1 MRTVIAGFVLSMV
14 FFGVGCRE
22 SAETCL
28 CRERILKV
36 SSTTSVDN
44 TGLLKAILPPF
55 EKRTG
60 IKVQVL
66 AVGTGQALKLAE
78 MGDVDAVFVH
88 DRIAE
93 AAFVE
98 SGYGIHRTPVMHNDF
113 VIVGPPDDPAGAKGD
128 EVAGALKKIADGK
141 SIFVSRGDESGTHKA
156 ELRLW
161 KAAGI
166 EPEGG
171 WYLESGRG
179 QRLNL
184 NMADEKQGYCFI
196 DRATFLTAE
205 DRVDLEIL
213 VEGDRRLHNPYSI
226 IPVNPAR
233 YPEAAFV
240 EAMALV
246 GFLTSAEGQKRIG
259 EFKVKD
265 KILFHPDALSPE

>member
-1 MRTVIAGFVLSMV
+1 M
-14 FFGVGCRE
+14 
-22 SAETCL
+22 
-28 CRERILKV
+28 

-93 AAFVE
+93 DAFIAA
-98 SGYGIHRTPVMHNDF
+98 GYGINRVAVMHNDF
-113 VIVGPPDDPAGAKGD
+113 VIVGPADDPAGAKGGD
-128 EVAGALKKIADGK
+128 VNAALKKIAESE
-141 SIFVSRGDESGTHKA
+141 SIFTSRGDESGTHKA
-156 ELRLW
+156 ELRMW
-161 KAAGI
+161 EAAGI
-166 EPEGG
+166 EPQGE
-171 WYLESGRG
+171 WYLESGQG

-184 NMADEKQGYCFI
+184 NMADEKKAYCFI

-205 DRVDLEIL
+205 DKVELIVL
-213 VEGDRRLHNPYSI
+213 VAGDERLHNPYSF

-233 YPEAAFV
+233 HPEAGFV
-240 EAMALV
+240 EAMALA
-246 GFLTSAEGQKRIG
+246 GWLTSAEGQKRIG
-259 EFKVKD
+259 DFKAQGKA
-265 KILFHPDALSPE
+265 LFHPDALTLK

>member
-1 MRTVIAGFVLSMV
+1 M
-14 FFGVGCRE
+14 
-22 SAETCL
+22 
-28 CRERILKV
+28 

-93 AAFVE
+93 DAFIAA
-98 SGYGIHRTPVMHNDF
+98 GYGINRVAVMHNDF
-113 VIVGPPDDPAGAKGD
+113 VIVGPAEDPAGAKGGD
-128 EVAGALKKIADGK
+128 VAGSLKKIAE
-141 SIFVSRGDESGTHKA
+141 SQSTFTSRGDESGTHKA

-166 EPEGG
+166 EPQGE
-171 WYLESGRG
+171 WYLETGQG

-184 NMADEKQGYCFI
+184 NMADEKKAYCFI

-205 DRVDLEIL
+205 DKVDLKIL
-213 VEGDRRLHNPYSI
+213 VADDERLHNPYSF

-233 YPEAAFV
+233 HPEASFT
-240 EAMALV
+240 ETMALA
-246 GFLTSAEGQKRIG
+246 GWLASAEGQKRIG
-259 EFKVKD
+259 DFKVQGKA
-265 KILFHPDALSPE
+265 LFHPDALTQK

>member
-1 MRTVIAGFVLSMV
+1 M
-14 FFGVGCRE
+14 
-22 SAETCL
+22 
-28 CRERILKV
+28 

-44 TGLLKAILPPF
+44 TGLLKAILPHF

-60 IKVQVL
+60 IQVQVL

-78 MGDVDAVFVH
+78 MGDVDVVFVH

-93 AAFVE
+93 DAFIAAGF
-98 SGYGIHRTPVMHNDF
+98 GINRLAVMHNDF
-113 VIVGPPDDPAGAKGD
+113 VIVGPADDPAGARGGD
-128 EVAGALKKIADGK
+128 VEAALKKIADTQ

-166 EPEGG
+166 QPQGE
-171 WYLESGRG
+171 WYLESGQG

-184 NMADEKQGYCFI
+184 NMADEKKAYCLI

-205 DRVDLEIL
+205 AQVDLKIL
-213 VEGDRRLHNPYSI
+213 VEGDRRLHNPYSV

-233 YPEAAFV
+233 HPEAGFT
-240 EAMALV
+240 EAMALA
-246 GFLTSAEGQKRIG
+246 GWLTSAEGQKLIG
-259 EFKVKD
+259 DFKVQGKV
-265 KILFHPDALSPE
+265 LFHPDALKRK

>member
-1 MRTVIAGFVLSMV
+1 M
-14 FFGVGCRE
+14 
-22 SAETCL
+22 
-28 CRERILKV
+28 

-44 TGLLKAILPPF
+44 TGLLKAILPHF

-78 MGDVDAVFVH
+78 MGDVDVVFVH
-88 DRIAE
+88 DRVAEDAFIA
-93 AAFVE
+93 A
-98 SGYGIHRTPVMHNDF
+98 GYGINRLAVMHNDF
-113 VIVGPPDDPAGAKGD
+113 VIVGPGDDPAGAKGGD
-128 EVAGALKKIADGK
+128 VDAALKKITETQ

-166 EPEGG
+166 EPQGE
-171 WYLESGRG
+171 WYLESGQG

-184 NMADEKQGYCFI
+184 NMADEKKAYCLI

-205 DRVDLEIL
+205 DQVDLKIL
-213 VEGDRRLHNPYSI
+213 VEGDQRLHNPYSV

-233 YPEAAFV
+233 HPEAGFT
-240 EAMALV
+240 EAMALA
-246 GFLTSAEGQKRIG
+246 GWLTSAEGQKLIG
-259 EFKVKD
+259 DFKVKG
-265 KILFHPDALSPE
+265 KALFHPDALKLK

>member
-1 MRTVIAGFVLSMV
+1 MRSVAIAVALV
-14 FFGVGCRE
+14 FM
-22 SAETCL
+22 SACQKPADD
-28 CRERILKV
+28 CPCQKRILRM

-93 AAFVE
+93 DAFIAA
-98 SGYGIHRTPVMHNDF
+98 GYGINRVAVMHNDF
-113 VIVGPPDDPAGAKGD
+113 VIVGPPGDPAGAKGSD
-128 EVAGALKKIADGK
+128 VAGALKKIADSQ
-141 SIFVSRGDESGTHKA
+141 SIFTSRGDESGTHKA

-161 KAAGI
+161 KAAEI
-166 EPEGG
+166 EPQGE
-171 WYLESGRG
+171 WYLETGQG

-184 NMADEKQGYCFI
+184 NMADEKRAYCFI
-196 DRATFLTAE
+196 DRATFLTAKDKVE
-205 DRVDLEIL
+205 LKIL
-213 VEGDRRLHNPYSI
+213 VAGDQRLHNPYSF

-233 YPEAAFV
+233 HPEASFV
-240 EAMALV
+240 EAMALA
-246 GFLTSAEGQKRIG
+246 GWLTSPEGQKLIG
-259 EFKVKD
+259 DFKVRGKA
-265 KILFHPDALSPE
+265 LFHPDALTEK

>member
-1 MRTVIAGFVLSMV
+1 M
-14 FFGVGCRE
+14 
-22 SAETCL
+22 
-28 CRERILKV
+28 

-60 IKVQVL
+60 IRVQVL

-78 MGDVDAVFVH
+78 LGDVDAVFVH

-93 AAFVE
+93 EAFIE
-98 SGYGIHRTPVMHNDF
+98 AGYGIHRIPVMHNDF
-113 VIVGPPDDPAGAKGD
+113 VIVGPPDDPAGVRGIQ
-128 EVAGALKKIADGK
+128 VAEALKKITNTK

-161 KAAGI
+161 KAAEI
-166 EPEGG
+166 EPAGE
-171 WYLESGRG
+171 WYLESGQG

-184 NMADEKQGYCFI
+184 NMADEKKAYCLI

-205 DRVDLEIL
+205 EKVDLKIL
-213 VEGDRRLHNPYSI
+213 VEGDRRLNNPYSF

-233 YPEAAFV
+233 HPEASFT
-240 EAMALV
+240 EAMALA
-246 GFLTSAEGQKRIG
+246 GWLTSAEGQRRIG
-259 EFKVKD
+259 DFKVQGQA
-265 KILFHPDALSPE
+265 LFHPDALMQK